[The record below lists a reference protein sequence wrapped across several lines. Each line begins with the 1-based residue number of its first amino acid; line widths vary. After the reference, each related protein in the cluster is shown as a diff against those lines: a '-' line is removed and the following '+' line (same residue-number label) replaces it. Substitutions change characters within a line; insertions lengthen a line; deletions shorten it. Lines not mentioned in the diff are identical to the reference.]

1 MLPSEPMHI
10 PPATAEDHAAMDAV
24 AAKMESLGGDVP
36 SAMRLQHVFH
46 AGVYARTLFMPKGT
60 MIVSDVIR
68 IPTLLIVS
76 GDVAITNCRTACRI
90 RGYEVLTGAEMR
102 QGIIR
107 AFEDSYLTMV
117 FATRAKT
124 VEEAE
129 AEFALRPDRL
139 LRIEGGPHE
148 RSNHGRSDQRVGCGG
163 DVQGQARG

>member
-10 PPATAEDHAAMDAV
+10 PPATVEDHAAMDAV

>member
-1 MLPSEPMHI
+1 MHI

-46 AGVYARTLFMPKGT
+46 AGVYARTLFMPKDT

-68 IPTLLIVS
+68 IETLLIVS

-148 RSNHGRSDQRVGCGG
+148 RSNHGRSDRRVGCGG
-163 DVQGQARG
+163 DVPGQARG

>member
-1 MLPSEPMHI
+1 MLPSEPTHI

-24 AAKMESLGGDVP
+24 AAKMASMGGDVP

-46 AGVYARTLFMPKGT
+46 AGVYARTLFMPKDT

-68 IPTLLIVS
+68 IETLLIVS
-76 GDVAITNCRTACRI
+76 GDVAITNCRSTCRI

-117 FATRAKT
+117 FATQAKT

-148 RSNHGRSDQRVGCGG
+148 RSNHGRCDLGVGCGG
-163 DVQGQARG
+163 DVSG